1 MIEVS
6 NINAVNK
13 GSLLATCDVY
23 IQPWDMELNEIK
35 VFEKGANRWLGLPS
49 REFTNNMG
57 EKKFIEL
64 VNFRKEATKNRF
76 RAQIMGAIDR
86 YLAENP
92 DMKPE
97 DVIKDDEEIPF

>member
-23 IQPWDMELNEIK
+23 IQPWDLELSEVKI
-35 VFEKGANRWLGLPS
+35 FQKGENRWLGMPS
-49 REFTNNMG
+49 KEFTNSIG

-64 VNFRKEATKNRF
+64 INFRKEASKNRF
-76 RAQIMGAIDR
+76 RSQIMGAVDK
-86 YLAENP
+86 YLAANP
-92 DMKPE
+92 DMKTE
-97 DVIKDDEEIPF
+97 DIIKEGEELPF